1 MTGTNLINLKM
12 EYIKTLSQT
21 FYAVE
26 LDNNYYITNQ
36 SGFSKRISYDQY
48 EYILQKE

>member
-1 MTGTNLINLKM
+1 MK
-12 EYIKTLSQT
+12 YIKTLSQT

-26 LDNNYYITNQ
+26 LDNIYYISNQ
-36 SGFSKRISYDQY
+36 SGFSKRITLDQY